1 VLRRRRRDANGP
13 GQYRLF
19 YASDL
24 HGSDLAWRKFLSA
37 GRVFKAGVLIMGG
50 DLTGKA
56 IIPIITSGAA
66 ITARFQGRDH
76 VFASEQQ
83 IETFEENVRTNGFYP
98 YRCDAEEYA
107 RMSADPDLVSD
118 VFRRVMIE
126 TLERWMA
133 LADTRLA
140 SGDVELFVM
149 PGNDDELY
157 LDPYIAGSHVEN
169 CDGRSVMMGD
179 YKMYSLAWATTT
191 PWDTPRETT
200 EEGLWERIT
209 TLLGGESDFSR
220 AIFNFHE
227 PPYDSGLDL
236 GPALTPDLEVIQEA
250 GQPKQV
256 PIGSRSVRR
265 AIEEFQ
271 PLLALHGH
279 VHESRGATKIGRTVC
294 INPGSRYAEGVVD
307 GALVTLDQDTVRSYQ
322 LVTG

>member
-1 VLRRRRRDANGP
+1 VFGRRTRASNGSH
-13 GQYRLF
+13 QYRLF

-37 GRVFKAGVLIMGG
+37 GRVFKAAVLIMGG

-56 IIPIITSGAA
+56 IIPIVRDGDAVR
-66 ITARFQGRDH
+66 ARFQGRDH
-76 VFASEQQ
+76 ILVTDEQ
-83 IETFEENVRTNGFYP
+83 IETFEDNVRTNGFYP
-98 YRCDAEEYA
+98 YRCDAGEYQ
-107 RMSADPDLVSD
+107 RLKADPELVSS
-118 VFRRVMIE
+118 VFREVMTE
-126 TLERWMA
+126 TLKRWIA
-133 LADTRLA
+133 LADERLESA
-140 SGDVELFVM
+140 EVELFVM
-149 PGNDDELY
+149 PGNDDEPY
-157 LDPYIAGSHVEN
+157 LDQYIVGSRVEN
-169 CDGRSVMMGD
+169 CDGRCVMVGD

-200 EEGLWERIT
+200 EAGLWERILELVDGDT
-209 TLLGGESDFSR
+209 DFSR
-220 AIFNFHE
+220 AIFNFHD

-236 GPALTPDLEVIQEA
+236 GPALTPDFEVIQEA

-256 PIGSRSVRR
+256 PIGSHSVRR

-279 VHESRGATKIGRTVC
+279 VHESRGVTKIGRSVC

-307 GALVTLDQDTVRSYQ
+307 GAVVTLEGDKVRSYQ